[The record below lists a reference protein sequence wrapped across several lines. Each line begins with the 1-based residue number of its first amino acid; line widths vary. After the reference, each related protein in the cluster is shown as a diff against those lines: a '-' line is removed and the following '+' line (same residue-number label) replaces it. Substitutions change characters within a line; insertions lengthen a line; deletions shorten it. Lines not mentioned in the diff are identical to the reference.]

1 MDRRPELAAFG
12 LAVRQHRL
20 RLKLSQEAL
29 AERSELH
36 RTYISSLE
44 NGERNVGL
52 VNVFRIANA
61 LKVSVSELMSS
72 AETQK
77 RRTSSRNQS

>member
-1 MDRRPELAAFG
+1 MERPELVAFG
-12 LAVRQHRL
+12 QAVREHRL

-29 AERSELH
+29 AEHSEMH

-52 VNVFRIANA
+52 VNVYRLAEA
-61 LKVSVSELMSS
+61 LGVTTAELFAA
-72 AETQK
+72 AETH
-77 RRTSSRNQS
+77 RRRGRKARR